1 MQCLLGTCVLLL
13 GTCLLLLLGSCSIS
27 DFFFR
32 FLIVTRSIV
41 KIAQVGSFK
50 FLLVKRVALIVRRVF
65 LTLVLGWFAKNVPLV
80 VTTNWT
86 TKCLVAFVK
95 VGRILNPQH
104 QFIVNHAQVA
114 NGLTTTA
121 PLCQITSMSMLVNH
135 ATRVSSLPTREE
147 PMASTLP
154 SQPQVIQQHP
164 NQSK

>member
-1 MQCLLGTCVLLL
+1 MLAWYLCIVAWKL
-13 GTCLLLLLGSCSIS
+13 CSVS
-27 DFFFR
+27 DFLYSFSSFYYQVNCK
-32 FLIVTRSIV
+32 IVR
-41 KIAQVGSFK
+41 VGLFK
-50 FLLVKRVALIVRRVF
+50 VLLVKRVALIVRRVF

-95 VGRILNPQH
+95 VGRILNSQH

>member
-1 MQCLLGTCVLLL
+1 MF
-13 GTCLLLLLGSCSIS
+13 I
-27 DFFFR
+27 
-32 FLIVTRSIV
+32 ITRSTV
-41 KIAQVGSFK
+41 KIAPVGSFK
-50 FLLVKRVALIVRRVF
+50 LLLLKQVALIVRRAS
-65 LTLVLGWFAKNVPLV
+65 LTLVPGWFAKNVPLV

-95 VGRILNPQH
+95 VGRTSIPQD

-121 PLCQITSMSMLVNH
+121 PPCQITSMSMLVNH
-135 ATRVSSLPTREE
+135 ATRVLSLRTREE

-154 SQPQVIQQHP
+154 SQPQVIQQFL

>member
-13 GTCLLLLLGSCSIS
+13 GSCVL
-27 DFFFR
+27 
-32 FLIVTRSIV
+32 FLIFSIHFLHFITRSIV
-41 KIAQVGSFK
+41 KIVRVGLFK
-50 FLLVKRVALIVRRVF
+50 VLLVKRVALIVRQVI

-95 VGRILNPQH
+95 VGRILNSQH